1 MSHEIR
7 TPLNAI
13 VGFADVLTVME
24 DELTDEEK
32 ADITMKICDNSN
44 MLTTLVN
51 DILDLTSLESG
62 QFDMRMK
69 VVNVNT
75 LCRDAIETIK
85 GKQPRNVAL
94 RFTTNIDDS
103 FTTTTDPYRVKQV
116 LLNLLSNAQKNT
128 EQGYILLDCTV
139 DAAQRWLTLS
149 VTDTGVGVPKE
160 KMSIIFE
167 RYNKL
172 DLNKQGSGL
181 GLDICRIIAKRLGG
195 EIDIDRQYH
204 QGARFWFKIPINK

>member
-1 MSHEIR
+1 M
-7 TPLNAI
+7 
-13 VGFADVLTVME
+13 
-24 DELTDEEK
+24 
-32 ADITMKICDNSN
+32 
-44 MLTTLVN
+44 
-51 DILDLTSLESG
+51 
-62 QFDMRMK
+62 
-69 VVNVNT
+69 
-75 LCRDAIETIK
+75 
-85 GKQPRNVAL
+85 
-94 RFTTNIDDS
+94 RFTTSIDDS
-103 FTTTTDPYRVKQV
+103 FTTTTDHYRVKQV

-128 EQGYILLDCTV
+128 EQGHILLDCTV